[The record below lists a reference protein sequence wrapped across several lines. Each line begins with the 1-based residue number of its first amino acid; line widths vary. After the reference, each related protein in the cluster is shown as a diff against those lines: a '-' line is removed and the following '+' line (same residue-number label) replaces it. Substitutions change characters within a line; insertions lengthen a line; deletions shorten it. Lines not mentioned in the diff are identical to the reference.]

1 MIWQLLSQMSRSS
14 VFKEN
19 HVFIEEKDNPSDKV
33 VMVEEELDDIDMDG
47 IGNLVDLP
55 RLMLIDEQCGNLK
68 ILVVTRNN
76 NRKKISEVLQAYRC

>member
-1 MIWQLLSQMSRSS
+1 MRRSS

-19 HVFIEEKDNPSDKV
+19 HVFIEEKDNLSVKA

-47 IGNLVDLP
+47 IGNLADLP

-68 ILVVTRNN
+68 ILVVYGGELTRNN
-76 NRKKISEVLQAYRC
+76 NRKKISEVLQVYRC

>member
-1 MIWQLLSQMSRSS
+1 MRRSS

-68 ILVVTRNN
+68 ILVVDGRKLTRNN
-76 NRKKISEVLQAYRC
+76 SRKKISEVLQAYRC